1 MNKGDCYGCHHFI
14 SPVTTEIAIKKSVKA
29 VTQVKEIDKV
39 SSLTIQSDR
48 VKKEVVI
55 KHIEKEFEATKMPH
69 YKMIQKLTDV
79 SNQSKL
85 ATYFHRDITTICRG
99 CHT

>member
-1 MNKGDCYGCHHFI
+1 
-14 SPVTTEIAIKKSVKA
+14 
-29 VTQVKEIDKV
+29 V
-39 SSLTIQSDR
+39 SLLTIPSER

-99 CHT
+99 CHHKSKQDAEAKKDNPPI